1 MNKKLERA
9 DVFTSWFNQ
18 WGSIL
23 IRYMCIHVDKYISMQ
38 IQAKKYAKNILK
50 MYYLLFVVVNFD
62 IPFFT
67 RTNQTCKQDVYF
79 FCKASECRKK
89 KFTELLYWLLKPIY
103 SFHICSSEHYDLLT
117 FCLSMLCG
125 KWCNNDTWEN
135 NLMILVLD
143 MFWGPGPVKSR
154 VVVKLQ

>member
-1 MNKKLERA
+1 MPRM
-9 DVFTSWFNQ
+9 SWN
-18 WGSIL
+18 L
-23 IRYMCIHVDKYISMQ
+23 
-38 IQAKKYAKNILK
+38 
-50 MYYLLFVVVNFD
+50 YYLLFVIVNFD

-67 RTNQTCKQDVYF
+67 RINQTCKLANIVEREMFIFYLFIF
-79 FCKASECRKK
+79 FCKASVCRKK

>member
-9 DVFTSWFNQ
+9 DVFTLWFNQ

-23 IRYMCIHVDKYISMQ
+23 IRYMCIHVDKCISMQ

-67 RTNQTCKQDVYF
+67 RTNQTCKLANKMFISFAKLVNV
-79 FCKASECRKK
+79 EKK

-103 SFHICSSEHYDLLT
+103 SFHICSSEHCDLLT
-117 FCLSMLCG
+117 FCLSMLCA
-125 KWCNNDTWEN
+125 KWCRNDTWEN

-143 MFWGPGPVKSR
+143 MFWGPGS
-154 VVVKLQ
+154 